1 MPRRLQGR
9 TVCHAGCGVAAAVK
23 KVIFT
28 TACIALCREFCIFVQ
43 IKQTLKPIGTMNG
56 MKYKVTKANLVRNV
70 TAGVWVVVFA
80 VSVVACNAIPA
91 RLVSVTSV
99 VVMLLAALSV
109 FAILLYFFL
118 ISPRSVE
125 LTADALVLHRVSGR
139 KVFRYADIAEAGLWT
154 GKPSSLLRLCG
165 SGAFCGYIG
174 WFSGGGLGAHFEYV
188 GNYADAFYLKLRSG
202 RTYLLS
208 CDGAEH
214 VVESVCEGVQGKER

>member
-1 MPRRLQGR
+1 MMLCRGD
-9 TVCHAGCGVAAAVK
+9 CEK
-23 KVIFT
+23 
-28 TACIALCREFCIFVQ
+28 ACFVSICFALCMDFRIFVNA
-43 IKQTLKPIGTMNG
+43 KQNFKCINTMNG

-70 TAGVWVVVFA
+70 TAGVWVVVFVA
-80 VSVVACNAIPA
+80 SVVACNAIPA
-91 RLVSVTSV
+91 RLVSATSV

-125 LTADALVLHRVSGR
+125 LTADALVLYRVLGR
-139 KVFRYADIAEAGLWT
+139 KMFRYADIAEAGLWT
-154 GKPSSLLRLCG
+154 GRPSSLLRFCG

-188 GNYADAFYLKLRSG
+188 GNYADAFYLKLRRG

-208 CDGAEH
+208 CDGAQH
-214 VVESVCEGVQGKER
+214 VVDRVREGMQGKVC